1 MTKSLNDEFMQQV
14 ATEQAWKNLSEE
26 FPWTESLLE
35 KYFEKVD
42 WKVISGNRN
51 INWTIPML
59 QKFAKKIDWKVLSE
73 HIDEDWFTEAHLEI
87 FKDKWDWTEISSSDL
102 LISSSLIDK
111 YIDYVDWAVL
121 IGEGH
126 YYHNEIQNDLFD
138 AIDFYEKYKEHIP
151 MSKIQDS
158 QLWNKIVENRA
169 KQLKSEILS

>member
-73 HIDEDWFTEAHLEI
+73 PP
-87 FKDKWDWTEISSSDL
+87 
-102 LISSSLIDK
+102 
-111 YIDYVDWAVL
+111 
-121 IGEGH
+121 
-126 YYHNEIQNDLFD
+126 N
-138 AIDFYEKYKEHIP
+138 
-151 MSKIQDS
+151 
-158 QLWNKIVENRA
+158 
-169 KQLKSEILS
+169 